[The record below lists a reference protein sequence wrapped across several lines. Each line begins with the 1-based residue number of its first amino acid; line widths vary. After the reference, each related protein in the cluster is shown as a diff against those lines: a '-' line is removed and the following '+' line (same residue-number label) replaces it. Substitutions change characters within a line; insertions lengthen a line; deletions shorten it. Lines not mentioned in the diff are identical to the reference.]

1 MSVNLKSPSLTSRR
15 RSTAESEFSIHIRPE
30 SHRQPMGSKS
40 GASGGKRQRRAYAP
54 VTRPVGHPG
63 PAEAQPRPSSS
74 QASEWGRKD
83 DAARSASCCARCP
96 IVTSSGIRRRRRFE
110 SERGGRRSCPSWSR
124 RLLPDRP
131 EGPSPGPEVTLVL
144 PPHGIIAPAP
154 ELADI
159 PIGVLSRLHWWRDA
173 DRRNFNSAHRRF
185 VFERRVSGPPRR
197 ARSSSSMGAASF
209 LIVLRHIPLHRIN
222 DAQERQPHRPEM
234 VLPVH
239 ELAKRHA
246 PVHNSIVIAAK
257 RMLVRREALSRPR
270 PTIPT
275 LLSQPTPSLLA
286 EQQDL
291 SRVPILTHP
300 TTTPPAAA

>member
-1 MSVNLKSPSLTSRR
+1 VSVNLKSPSLTSRR

-40 GASGGKRQRRAYAP
+40 GASGGKRQRGAYAP

-173 DRRNFNSAHRRF
+173 DRRNFNSAHRRHQSCRWCAGHADLINTPRAHSSRF
-185 VFERRVSGPPRR
+185 PRIVQRLATQTTQEDELQMRGKIRR
-197 ARSSSSMGAASF
+197 
-209 LIVLRHIPLHRIN
+209 
-222 DAQERQPHRPEM
+222 
-234 VLPVH
+234 
-239 ELAKRHA
+239 
-246 PVHNSIVIAAK
+246 
-257 RMLVRREALSRPR
+257 
-270 PTIPT
+270 
-275 LLSQPTPSLLA
+275 
-286 EQQDL
+286 
-291 SRVPILTHP
+291 
-300 TTTPPAAA
+300 